1 MNKMYRGLIAA
12 ALLGMAYFA
21 CGTAPVNAQDPYWNN
36 HWRWYDNT
44 YRPYYHRYYAPNY
57 NSYYYAQPYY
67 GGAYYGPNYQN
78 PYYGPY
84 YGGGV
89 RVGPMR
95 LGWW

>member
-1 MNKMYRGLIAA
+1 MNKMSRGLIAA
-12 ALLGMAYFA
+12 VLFGMAYFT
-21 CGTAPVNAQDPYWNN
+21 CGTAPVRAQDPYWNN

-57 NSYYYAQPYY
+57 NSYYTQPYY
-67 GGAYYGPNYQN
+67 GGAYYGPTYQN

-89 RVGPMR
+89 QVGPMR